1 MTSTTNRCWIDNVV
15 GPARHR
21 PIVIGV
27 GNRDRGDDAAG
38 PMVCDRL
45 GAQMGSAAAA
55 VRTFVCE
62 GSILDLALHWEHDDH
77 VIIVDAMQPG
87 TRPGRIVTFDAT
99 TDPLPT
105 PGALSTHEIDVSVAV
120 ELARAIGRMPAKLT
134 LIGIEAAQTDW
145 ATEPSDPVDAAI
157 DTVVEMVAQQVA
169 RDQPAANVAN

>member
-1 MTSTTNRCWIDNVV
+1 MTSITNRCWIDNVV

-45 GAQMGSAAAA
+45 GARLGTTAA

-87 TRPGRIVTFDAT
+87 SEPGRIVTIDAT
-99 TDPLPT
+99 TCPLPT
-105 PGALSTHEIDVSVAV
+105 PSALSTHEVDVSVAV
-120 ELARAIGRMPAKLT
+120 ELARAIGRMPSQLT

-145 ATEPSDPVDAAI
+145 AALPSAPVDAAI
-157 DTVVEMVAQQVA
+157 DAVVALIAGQVA
-169 RDQPAANVAN
+169 RDHPAANVVN